1 MIDTGVLIT
10 ALIGVVTTFAS
21 GWTSWFFTRKKY
33 NSEVDQTVIHNMN
46 ESLEF
51 YKKLSDDIKERELV
65 NLTNGPGKLVMAM
78 NMSKDMHYGV
88 DLVQDGNLW
97 IEQGDESRLNR
108 EEIVRSKRINVDYAE
123 FGKDYLLRFHIKN
136 NKFVSKK

>member
-51 YKKLSDDIKERELV
+51 YKKLSDDNKVRLDEMIKRNDEL
-65 NLTNGPGKLVMAM
+65 
-78 NMSKDMHYGV
+78 
-88 DLVQDGNLW
+88 
-97 IEQGDESRLNR
+97 EC
-108 EEIVRSKRINVDYAE
+108 
-123 FGKDYLLRFHIKN
+123 
-136 NKFVSKK
+136 FVTRK